1 MTEPALPH
9 SVQLLLQTSSPWRPL
24 WASHCLC
31 SLPHSVPSPVLIKK
45 FSDTS
50 KAFVDI
56 MSAQAI
62 SGSTSA
68 LRWVSVWVWVSL
80 CYLPEP
86 T

>member
-1 MTEPALPH
+1 MTGPVLPD
-9 SVQLLLQTSSPWRPL
+9 SVQLLLQTSSSRRPL

-50 KAFVDI
+50 KAFMDI

-68 LRWVSVWVWVSL
+68 LRWVSVWVWVSP
-80 CYLPEP
+80 CHLPEP